1 VISPTPRVAIAAGV
15 LAVAA
20 LVVPPAAVLLA
31 GLALATVFLVDPRA
45 ARAVPEVERHVPT
58 TIARGVPAPVRV
70 RLLTPGR
77 LRVRQPVPPEVRID
91 VPEADGDLDATIVA
105 ARRGRRALLPPVVR
119 TTGPLGLA
127 RRDRTVG
134 EPAQLVVYPDLPAAR
149 ALAVLVRQGRVGE
162 GRRRGALGLG
172 TDFESVRDHSPDDDV
187 RQVNWRATAR
197 VGRPMSNQFRVD
209 QDRDVLC
216 LVDAGRLM
224 AAPLGDR
231 TRLDAA
237 LDAVAAV
244 ALVAD
249 VTGDRCGALAFDR
262 EVRRRV
268 PPRRANGRAVVDAL
282 FDLEPT
288 GVDSDYDLA
297 FRTLGG
303 KRACVL
309 VFTDLVEPSA
319 ATPLL
324 AAIPTL
330 VKRHAVLVA
339 SARDTDLVG
348 VVQREPGTALE
359 AYEAAVAL
367 DVLDAR
373 SAVAGRLRQSGAVVV
388 EADPGGL
395 GAACVVAYLRLKSRA
410 LV

>member
-1 VISPTPRVAIAAGV
+1 VISPTPRVAQAVAV

-20 LVVPPAAVLLA
+20 LVLPASVVVLAL
-31 GLALATVFLVDPRA
+31 LALATLVAVDARA
-45 ARAVPEVERHVPT
+45 ARGRPDVERTLPT
-58 TIARGVPAPVRV
+58 IVARGVPAVV
-70 RLLTPGR
+70 RLEVGTPGR
-77 LRVRQPVPPEVRID
+77 VRVRQPVPPD
-91 VPEADGDLDATIVA
+91 VVLEPSEGERGLDAVVVARRRGRHPLAPVA
-105 ARRGRRALLPPVVR
+105 ARS
-119 TTGPLGLA
+119 TGPLGLA
-127 RRDRTVG
+127 RRDRKVG
-134 EPAQLVVYPDLPAAR
+134 GPAELVVYPDLPAAR

-172 TDFESVRDHSPDDDV
+172 TDFESVRDYAPDDDV

-216 LVDAGRLM
+216 VVDAGRLM

-237 LDAVAAV
+237 LDAVSAV

-262 EVRRRV
+262 ELRRRV

-288 GVDSDYDLA
+288 SFDSDYDLA
-297 FRTLGG
+297 FRTIGG
-303 KRACVL
+303 KRACVI

-319 ATPLL
+319 AKPLL
-324 AAIPTL
+324 QAIPTL
-330 VKRHAVLVA
+330 VRHHAVIVA
-339 SARDTDLVG
+339 SVRDTDLTDLVAT
-348 VVQREPGTALE
+348 EPVTALE
-359 AYEAAVAL
+359 TYAAAVAV

-373 SAVAGRLRQSGAVVV
+373 SVVAGRLRQAGAVVV
-388 EADPGGL
+388 EADA
-395 GAACVVAYLRLKSRA
+395 GALASACVVAYLRLKSRA